1 MSHSTLFSSNLNK
14 MQNDQDDDDEKVT
27 DVLEGNTK
35 SHKNSKNR
43 YNHHNEVD
51 DHSFQ
56 QSQSLTDDYNR
67 NSEHN
72 KENKKIQRKK
82 YVKSKSKQSSHVP
95 RISSASSAATELDS
109 AKTEELSDIFN
120 QYCIDPI
127 RKLNKYYFIVKLC

>member
-14 MQNDQDDDDEKVT
+14 MQNDYDDEKVN

-35 SHKNSKNR
+35 SYKNSKNG
-43 YNHHNEVD
+43 YNRHNDVD

-56 QSQSLTDDYNR
+56 QSQSLTDDYIKR
-67 NSEHN
+67 NENN

-82 YVKSKSKQSSHVP
+82 YVKSKSKHSSHVS
-95 RISSASSAATELDS
+95 RISSASSAATEFDS

-127 RKLNKYYFIVKLC
+127 RKLLRSEFII